1 MGYSSRQFK
10 EGDLLLLVSP
20 DKKSFT
26 PVMFMK
32 CETRWGF
39 EPVCDAFDPE
49 EGNIIAVYAS
59 ALLCLT
65 TKKICKCSG
74 KVIQFKHKGNSHPD
88 WNVT

>member
-32 CETRWGF
+32 YETSLTSLAG
-39 EPVCDAFDPE
+39 EGLGSEVCDVFDPE
-49 EGNIIAVYAS
+49 EGNIITVYAKRL
-59 ALLCLT
+59 AW
-65 TKKICKCSG
+65 
-74 KVIQFKHKGNSHPD
+74 PD
-88 WNVT
+88 HEENV